1 MVGGHVS
8 GACKAVIFFAAC
20 QLLYDVSL
28 AQIEGS
34 QNSDRQG
41 NTDGCGACTL
51 EYLPVCGKDDS
62 TYSNKCYAECQLG
75 EGAWSP
81 GRCPHDELNPVA
93 GCIGTARCASNS
105 CEQPWPSTCL
115 NPLPADAICFLNAC
129 NGIEYQ
135 GQQLVPCVPLW
146 VDPTTHEIIRCNT
159 SVKAPCRCTKEYKPV
174 CGSDGVTYANNC
186 TAACQLGQDGAWTAG
201 ECEEPCSCTPES
213 NPVCGSNG
221 KTYANKCMAACELDV
236 NSAWTEGTCEAL
248 NASIGCPDDASVQCF
263 ADPCAVSSCPADP
276 TARCLANYCQHGTFQ
291 GEPVGLCEAVYVD
304 RSGSRVNCS
313 GPSMGSNRGESCMC
327 MTVVDPV
334 CGKDNKT
341 YSNSCY
347 ARCANQEV
355 AYKGVCASF
364 PSCDPGPG
372 GTSAQCFADPCA
384 VSSCPADP
392 TARCLASYC
401 QHGTFQG
408 EPVGPCEAVY
418 VDRSGSRV
426 NCSGPSMGSNRGE
439 SCMCMTVVD
448 PVCGK
453 DNKTYSNSCY
463 ARCANQEV
471 AYKGVCAS
479 FPSCDPGPG
488 GTSAQCFADPCA
500 VSSCPAD
507 PTARCLASYCQ
518 HGTFQGEPVGPCEAV
533 YVDRSGSR
541 VNCSGP
547 SMGSN
552 RGESCMCM
560 TVVDPV
566 CGKDNKTYSN
576 SCYAR
581 CANQEV
587 AYKGVC
593 TSLPR
598 CVPGSPRVMC
608 KTPKPCE
615 TSTCPGV
622 PDAKCIEMPCNS
634 TYRGNE
640 LPACSAIWYDSTT
653 GDFLNSTSCTQQ
665 APSPLLVQSC
675 SCPYTYEPV
684 CGLFNRTYRTFP
696 NSCAA
701 SCVDV
706 TDVKKAGKCQHCNGL
721 ECTIGKKNDFCILN
735 APNGTQCWS
744 TKYECQPIA
753 GGPKD
758 DYLGR
763 CLPIQTPVTG
773 SGRRSRRHILE
784 TQEDAQNHL

>member
-1 MVGGHVS
+1 MVGGHLS
-8 GACKAVIFFAAC
+8 GVRMAVIFFAAAAC
-20 QLLYDVSL
+20 QLLHDVSL
-28 AQIEGS
+28 AQVEGS
-34 QNSDRQG
+34 QNSDSLASA
-41 NTDGCGACTL
+41 DDCGACTL
-51 EYLPVCGKDDS
+51 EYLPVCGKDNS

-471 AYKGVCAS
+471 AYKGVC
-479 FPSCDPGPG
+479 
-488 GTSAQCFADPCA
+488 
-500 VSSCPAD
+500 
-507 PTARCLASYCQ
+507 
-518 HGTFQGEPVGPCEAV
+518 
-533 YVDRSGSR
+533 
-541 VNCSGP
+541 
-547 SMGSN
+547 
-552 RGESCMCM
+552 
-560 TVVDPV
+560 
-566 CGKDNKTYSN
+566 
-576 SCYAR
+576 
-581 CANQEV
+581 
-587 AYKGVC
+587 

>member
-1 MVGGHVS
+1 MVGGHLS
-8 GACKAVIFFAAC
+8 GVRMAVIFFAAAAC
-20 QLLYDVSL
+20 QLLHDVSL
-28 AQIEGS
+28 AQVEGS
-34 QNSDRQG
+34 QNSDSLASA
-41 NTDGCGACTL
+41 DDCGACTL
-51 EYLPVCGKDDS
+51 EYLPVCGKDNS

-201 ECEEPCSCTPES
+201 ECEEPCSCTREY

-236 NSAWTEGTCEAL
+236 NSAWTEGTCEAP

-291 GEPVGLCEAVYVD
+291 GEPVG
-304 RSGSRVNCS
+304 
-313 GPSMGSNRGESCMC
+313 
-327 MTVVDPV
+327 
-334 CGKDNKT
+334 
-341 YSNSCY
+341 
-347 ARCANQEV
+347 
-355 AYKGVCASF
+355 
-364 PSCDPGPG
+364 
-372 GTSAQCFADPCA
+372 
-384 VSSCPADP
+384 
-392 TARCLASYC
+392 
-401 QHGTFQG
+401 
-408 EPVGPCEAVY
+408 PCEAVY
-418 VDRSGSRV
+418 VDRSGRRV
-426 NCSGPSMGSNRGE
+426 NCSAQPDCNSS
-439 SCMCMTVVD
+439 MCMLTYD

-453 DNKTYSNSCY
+453 NNKTYSNSC
-463 ARCANQEV
+463 E
-471 AYKGVCAS
+471 
-479 FPSCDPGPG
+479 
-488 GTSAQCFADPCA
+488 
-500 VSSCPAD
+500 
-507 PTARCLASYCQ
+507 
-518 HGTFQGEPVGPCEAV
+518 
-533 YVDRSGSR
+533 
-541 VNCSGP
+541 
-547 SMGSN
+547 
-552 RGESCMCM
+552 
-560 TVVDPV
+560 
-566 CGKDNKTYSN
+566 
-576 SCYAR
+576 AR

-593 TSLPR
+593 TLRLPR

-608 KTPKPCE
+608 TTPSPCE
-615 TSTCPGV
+615 TSTCPSV
-622 PDAKCIEMPCNS
+622 PDAKCIVMPCTS

-640 LPACSAIWYDSTT
+640 LPACSAIWYDITM
-653 GDFLNSTSCTQQ
+653 GVLNSTSCTQAPPQGSSQ
-665 APSPLLVQSC
+665 APPPLLMQSC